1 MTDYLSLRA
10 HSATARPSS
19 AGGPLRALTK
29 NDYSKLESRER
40 RRNPKVRIE

>member
-10 HSATARPSS
+10 HAVTARPSP

-29 NDYSKLESRER
+29 NGKSKLESRG
-40 RRNPKVRIE
+40 

>member
-1 MTDYLSLRA
+1 MTDYLSLRPHA
-10 HSATARPSS
+10 ATALPSP

-40 RRNPKVRIE
+40 RWNPKVRIE